1 MKIIYSKKGSELPFE
16 EVPREARKAKALKG
30 GGNYWGAFSLQNF
43 CNAGGLSHTH
53 EDAGGWLAY
62 LEQFNPRNFWY
73 KDNGVRIWAYY
84 DYNNY
89 DDWLDTYGMDAVLAV
104 YHSGHGGMDGNGTFY
119 APLGADWSGKGC
131 TAVSSEM
138 RFGDEHVNYI
148 FWSTC
153 VSCRVLE
160 GHNPIQTWASAN
172 EGFRMLFGFETT
184 SWDSPNYGSAFW
196 KHWNM
201 GKSLSTAWLDASWY
215 DVAHDQAPS
224 VVACGSNA
232 QEAQDRLFNERYFY
246 WDHVSNDWW
255 WWRWY
260 YAATAAIATR
270 ELNRALP
277 KELLV
282 AELKPI
288 DINEQYVRG
297 VLERCNIE
305 MKLPSDVMA
314 TRDGIFH
321 LKEGATRIAF
331 GSEGTYEL
339 QLAQP
344 NLSNRDHISL
354 NKAKSIAHE
363 AVKRYGLSEGIS
375 LTFDRIRLAAEGGS
389 SREEAGHIEG
399 PYITETTVQ
408 FRQVINRLPVLTQG
422 TGEVSISIDNDG
434 TVTGLHCG
442 IRPVER
448 LVDHPKNTTSTPS
461 EEGPVAKPR
470 ARDVTGYEQMLAE
483 EWTKRLA
490 SWVIRGKA
498 PLQYTVVPGSTE
510 IGYDIRGNE
519 AILVARRAVEVELG
533 NEPDTNVSYKKRY
546 WVMAPILE

>member
-1 MKIIYSKKGSELPFE
+1 MKIIYNKKGSELPFE
-16 EVPREARKAKALKG
+16 EVTREARKAKAVKG
-30 GGNYWGAFSLQNF
+30 YSGDYWGAFSLENF
-43 CNAGGLSHTH
+43 CYAGGLSYTH

-62 LEQFNPRNFWY
+62 LEQFAPRNFWY
-73 KDNGVRIWAYY
+73 TDNGVRIWAYY
-84 DYNNY
+84 EDYDN
-89 DDWLDTYGMDAVLAV
+89 WLDTYGMDAVMAV
-104 YHSGHGGMDGNGTFY
+104 YHSGHGGMDENGTFY
-119 APLGADWSGKGC
+119 APLGADWGGKGC

-138 RFGDEHVNYI
+138 RLGNEQVNYI

-153 VSCRVLE
+153 LSCRVLE
-160 GHNPIQTWASAN
+160 GHNPIRTWAPAN
-172 EGFRMLFGFETT
+172 LGFRMLFGFETT

-201 GKSLSTAWLDASWY
+201 GKSFSTAWLDASWY

-224 VVACGSNA
+224 VVACGA
-232 QEAQDRLFNERYFY
+232 TAEEAQDRVFNERYFY
-246 WDHVSNDWW
+246 WDHVSSNWW

-260 YAATAAIATR
+260 YAATAATAAR

-288 DINEQYVRG
+288 DVNEQYVRG
-297 VLERCNIE
+297 VLERYNIE
-305 MKLPSDVMA
+305 MKLPNDVMA

-321 LKEGATRIAF
+321 LKEGATRIAL

-354 NKAKSIAHE
+354 NKAKSIAQE
-363 AVKRYGLSEGIS
+363 AVKRYGLGEGIS

-389 SREEAGHIEG
+389 SHEEAGRIEG

-408 FRQVINRLPVLTQG
+408 FRQIINGLPVLTQG
-422 TGEVSISIDNDG
+422 AGEVSISIDNDG
-434 TVTGLHCG
+434 TVTSVHCG
-442 IRPVER
+442 IRPVEK
-448 LVDHPKNTTSTPS
+448 LVDRPKNTTATPL
-461 EEGPVAKPR
+461 EKGHAGKPR
-470 ARDVTGYEQMLAE
+470 ARDVAGYEQMLAE

-533 NEPDTNVSYKKRY
+533 NEPGTNVSYKKRY
-546 WVMAPILE
+546 GVMAPILE